1 MAESSPQRIS
11 LVLSGG
17 GVRAMVFHLGA
28 MRYLAEHGAMEQVDR
43 ISSVSGGSL
52 LVGLMLQRSGMR
64 WPGSNQF
71 LSDTYPGLR
80 NQLCASSLQWAA
92 ARQLLNPLNWRFA
105 LSRANLLAQAL
116 RSEWGVRARL
126 ADLPTKP
133 VWSINGT
140 TAETGKRFRFKAD
153 SIGDYLLGYAP
164 PMGFPLANALAVSAA
179 LPGGFGPLTLDASRF
194 QWKRRAGWNEP
205 ASAVQPVAPMFR
217 RVHLYDGGVYDNLGL
232 EPYFDAG
239 LGAPKDSGQ
248 FLLVS
253 DAGAPLA
260 SGFSYL
266 ALNPWR
272 LKRVSDI
279 MSDQSRSL
287 RVRTFV
293 QYLKRN
299 PDDGAYI
306 YIGSKTQADM
316 AATEPAH
323 PAQFATTLRRLSA
336 REFDTLADHGHHVTG
351 EVHAEFGL
359 HAIGPSS
366 ATMVQS
372 S

>member
-1 MAESSPQRIS
+1 MTEASKQSIS

-28 MRYLAEHGAMEQVDR
+28 LRYLAERHAMEQVER

-52 LVGLMLQRSGMR
+52 LVGLILQRSDMR
-64 WPGSNQF
+64 WPGSAGF
-71 LSDTYPGLR
+71 LAKTYPALR
-80 NQLCASSLQWAA
+80 EQLCASSLQWAA
-92 ARQLLNPLNWRFA
+92 ARQLLNPLNWRFV

-126 ADLPTKP
+126 ADLPAKP

-153 SIGDYLLGYAP
+153 SIGDYVLGHAKP
-164 PMGFPLANALAVSAA
+164 KDFPLANALAVSAA
-179 LPGGFGPLTLDASRF
+179 LPGGFGPFTLEARRF
-194 QWKRRAGWNEP
+194 EWERRPSWGAP
-205 ASAVQPVAPMFR
+205 ASAIQPVAPMFR

-239 LGAPKDSGQ
+239 LGAPKDGGQ
-248 FLLVS
+248 FILVS
-253 DAGAPLA
+253 DAGAPLP

-272 LKRVSDI
+272 LKRVADI
-279 MSDQSRSL
+279 MSDQSRAL

-293 QYLKRN
+293 HYLQRHLN
-299 PDDGAYI
+299 AGAYL
-306 YIGSKTQADM
+306 YIGSKTRAGMDV
-316 AATEPAH
+316 AEREH
-323 PAQFATTLRRLSA
+323 PARFDTTLRRLA
-336 REFDTLADHGHHVTG
+336 VHEFDALAEHGHHMAKS
-351 EVHAEFGL
+351 VHAEFGI
-359 HAIGPSS
+359 HAVEPRS
-366 ATMVQS
+366 AVETPIT
-372 S
+372 